1 MILQGILMI
10 WIFVHFVNGL
20 HMRYKDDFNRKI
32 FAYDPVKNEYKYV
45 MNDGEVKVEN
55 GQVVG

>member
-1 MILQGILMI
+1 MIV
-10 WIFVHFVNGL
+10 IFVHFVNGL

-45 MNDGEVKVEN
+45 LNDGEVKIEN
-55 GQVVG
+55 GTVVG